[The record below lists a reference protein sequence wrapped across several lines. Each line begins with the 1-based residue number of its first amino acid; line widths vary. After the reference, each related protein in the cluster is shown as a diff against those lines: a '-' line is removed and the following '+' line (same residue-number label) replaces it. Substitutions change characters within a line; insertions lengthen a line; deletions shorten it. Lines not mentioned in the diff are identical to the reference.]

1 MLPACLICLYGRK
14 KPKHKQNNK
23 YCIVMNLKNGPDVI
37 KYFMFE
43 PAHYDCTKCKT
54 LENVFFL
61 LFDKATQQWT
71 FFGCYKSTYRMDGM
85 KKCNFP
91 TTYNVNFVES
101 LKVTFTL
108 AVCGDTFRY
117 YSYTT
122 DTNTMLQNCF
132 KCGNLSKKILHFFFI
147 RIS

>member
-1 MLPACLICLYGRK
+1 
-14 KPKHKQNNK
+14 
-23 YCIVMNLKNGPDVI
+23 
-37 KYFMFE
+37 
-43 PAHYDCTKCKT
+43 
-54 LENVFFL
+54 
-61 LFDKATQQWT
+61 
-71 FFGCYKSTYRMDGM
+71 MDGM

-108 AVCGDTFRY
+108 AVWGDTFLY

-132 KCGNLSKKILHFFFI
+132 KCGNLSKKILARIIWSWQCCRLLVGNIANGIASKNSFAFLTELRDFKQNFF
-147 RIS
+147 